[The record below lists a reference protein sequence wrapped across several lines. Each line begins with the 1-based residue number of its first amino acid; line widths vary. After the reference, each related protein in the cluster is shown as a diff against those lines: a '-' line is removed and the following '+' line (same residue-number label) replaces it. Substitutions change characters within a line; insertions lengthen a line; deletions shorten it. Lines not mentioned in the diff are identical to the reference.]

1 MDFVLF
7 GWSHGSDLHLFTVFM
22 LRLMDSYLLDRYEFG
37 IYIIIQVSAITKEAK
52 CQTVAQVKGKMGTTH
67 QTILSFKVSTWK
79 DGMKCMTKI
88 NRNRHTHAYSVWWT
102 PQTAALVW
110 WSGNNDGVMETT
122 LGSMEV
128 AASAS
133 IIAGEVGV
141 ITGFCCGSVYSVS
154 LCIPQH
160 EDRGIVALSNR
171 CDTREGAGSWGNRQ
185 ISFTDTA
192 ECMHLCFTQGWAL
205 FQIEMHISF
214 NKSEMCYLSAG
225 RSWRLADSHIC
236 CF

>member
-1 MDFVLF
+1 M
-7 GWSHGSDLHLFTVFM
+7 
-22 LRLMDSYLLDRYEFG
+22 
-37 IYIIIQVSAITKEAK
+37 
-52 CQTVAQVKGKMGTTH
+52 
-67 QTILSFKVSTWK
+67 SFKVSTWK

-110 WSGNNDGVMETT
+110 WSGNNDGVMEAT
-122 LGSMEV
+122 LCSMEV

-141 ITGFCCGSVYSVS
+141 ITGFCCGSVHSVS

-160 EDRGIVALSNR
+160 EDWGIVALSNR

-185 ISFTDTA
+185 NFIYWLQNVCIYVLLRVGHYFKLR
-192 ECMHLCFTQGWAL
+192 CIF
-205 FQIEMHISF
+205 
-214 NKSEMCYLSAG
+214 LSTSQKCVTCLQVDRGAWLTLTFAIF
-225 RSWRLADSHIC
+225 SNNTEVI
-236 CF
+236 